1 MQAVHVGI
9 LVGYLVV
16 MVLVGAWFSRARHVS
31 TGDDFIFAGRRLPR
45 PVLIGTLL
53 ATWVGSGTIIGGANF
68 AYTYGPLAS
77 MIFFAGTPVGILV
90 LYLAA
95 ARIRAASRYTVPEL
109 LEARFGISARMVAAA
124 ITLLAYIGITAYQF
138 TGGGY
143 IISLIT
149 PLSVEQGTIVVAV
162 IVTFLAI
169 GGGLFSVA
177 YTDFLSAL
185 VIVGGLLVALPLVLG
200 GDLGGLGAYW
210 AGLGAEQR
218 SLSGGL
224 SVVQLLGYF
233 LPLFL
238 LILADQNMYQR
249 LTAARDEG
257 TARSSTIGFF
267 LGSFLVTIP
276 VALLA
281 SAAAILLPDL
291 ASADTAVLSLASE
304 GYLPTVVGG
313 LVLAGALA
321 FIVTTGSSFLLSA
334 AGNVVYDLYT
344 RFSRDE
350 VTDRRRLH
358 VHRLAVAAIAVVAYL
373 LGQFFPTVLELQIY
387 SYTIYGVAITPA
399 VLAVLFWSRATKAG
413 ALSSMV
419 VGTAVTIAWE
429 ATGGFAD
436 VNGVLLSLPAAVLAL
451 VVVSLLTRPS
461 AEERQV
467 ITDAGEEPASR

>member
-16 MVLVGAWFSRARHVS
+16 MVLVGAWFSRARHVR

-68 AYTYGPLAS
+68 AYTYGPLAA
-77 MIFFAGTPVGILV
+77 MIFFAGTPVGIIV

-124 ITLLAYIGITAYQF
+124 ITLLAYVGICAYQF

-149 PLSVEQGTIVVAV
+149 PLSTTQGTVLIAV

-185 VIVGGLLVALPLVLG
+185 VIVGGLLVALPIVIG
-200 GDLGGLGAYW
+200 GDLGGLGDYW
-210 AGLGAEQR
+210 NALGAEQR
-218 SLSGGL
+218 SVSGGL
-224 SVVQLLGYF
+224 SAIELLGYF

-276 VALLA
+276 VAMLA
-281 SAAAILLPDL
+281 SAAAVLLPDL
-291 ASADTAVLSLASE
+291 ESADTAVLSLASE
-304 GYLPTVVGG
+304 GYLPAVLGG
-313 LVLAGALA
+313 VILAGALA
-321 FIVTTGSSFLLSA
+321 FIVTTGSSFLLSS
-334 AGNVVYDLYT
+334 AGNVVYDLYA
-344 RFSRDE
+344 RFSRAE
-350 VTDRRRLH
+350 VTERRRLH

-399 VLAVLFWSRATKAG
+399 VLAVLFWRRATKSG
-413 ALSSMV
+413 ALASMV
-419 VGTAVTIAWE
+419 VGTVATIAWE
-429 ATGGFAD
+429 ASGG
-436 VNGVLLSLPAAVLAL
+436 VGELNGVLISLPAAVLAL
-451 VVVSLLTRPS
+451 VAVSLATRPS
-461 AEERQV
+461 TSEQQ
-467 ITDAGEEPASR
+467 IMTGDGDPAR